1 MNLPK
6 KHVLF
11 YQWHLTVR
19 LVCGSVVYVSND
31 YLGNC
36 CETPGVYSVFITAY
50 KWDSF
55 QILWSLFLP
64 MVTKLFFFAYPVFIH
79 HEWMLYNFKISL
91 FGNSIA
97 SVILLHNFCT
107 FLFSLGGVG
116 VWISFFTE
124 LNRWNTRKVTKFGKK
139 YVKIQYLTAIG
150 VLHTFQSSTLFPR
163 IISVNKYIFVIFT
176 MSFLGETL

>member
-1 MNLPK
+1 MFFFINDIWRWDWCVVVWCMYRTTIWGIVARL
-6 KHVLF
+6 
-11 YQWHLTVR
+11 
-19 LVCGSVVYVSND
+19 LVCTVFSLRRTNGIHFKYCDRFSCQWSPNCSSSPTQYSYTTNECYTILKFH
-31 YLGNC
+31 YL
-36 CETPGVYSVFITAY
+36 EIVLH
-50 KWDSF
+50 
-55 QILWSLFLP
+55 Q
-64 MVTKLFFFAYPVFIH
+64 LFFYIIFV
-79 HEWMLYNFKISL
+79 K
-91 FGNSIA
+91 
-97 SVILLHNFCT
+97 